1 MEKLELSEQYENI
14 EEIPDYGFSG
24 REDLEEITL
33 PRSVRR
39 IGRYAFYNCR
49 NLRRI
54 TFYSHIQDVGSGA
67 FTGCHQVRHLDVTIV
82 TGKPSCL
89 KDFLQ
94 ELTEE
99 MTVDYRVETLQEQSP
114 EGESDRKNN
123 GLQMQE
129 FTREYARLMFPEYY
143 EEGVENTPARILMT
157 QIHGSGLKYRN
168 CFYRTEFQFEEYD
181 IRFPYAEAVE
191 SPEFLQEMV
200 LGRLMYPLRL
210 NDKGRE
216 RYEKYLKEHLTDI
229 GKRLIQGNDVPRLV
243 WLAQNYLETESQAEV
258 LLSEAGRRGAA
269 ECTGCLMEWRRRK
282 FGAQSQP
289 KSGIPD
295 FEF

>member
-1 MEKLELSEQYENI
+1 MVKLELSEQYDKI
-14 EEIPDYGFSG
+14 EEIPAYGFSG
-24 REDLEEITL
+24 REDLEEIIL
-33 PRSVRR
+33 PGSVRK

-49 NLRRI
+49 NLRKI

-67 FTGCHQVRHLDVTIV
+67 FTGCHQVCHLDVTIV
-82 TGKPSCL
+82 PGKPSCL

-99 MTVDYRVETLQEQSP
+99 MMVDYRVEAPRVQRSD
-114 EGESDRKNN
+114 ESDRKCA
-123 GLQMQE
+123 Q
-129 FTREYARLMFPEYY
+129 EYARLMFPEYF

-168 CFYRTEFQFEEYD
+168 CFYRTEFQFQEYD
-181 IRFPYAEAVE
+181 VRFPYAEAVE
-191 SPEFLQEMV
+191 SPHFLMEMV
-200 LGRLMYPLRL
+200 LGRLMYPLHL
-210 NDKGRE
+210 SEKAGKM
-216 RYEKYLKEHLTDI
+216 YETYLRDHLTDI
-229 GKRLIQGNDVPRLV
+229 GKRLIQEKDAPRLV
-243 WLAQNYLETESQAEV
+243 WLAEHYLDEEAQAEE
-258 LLSEAGRRGAA
+258 LLNEAGRQGAA

-282 FGAQSQP
+282 FGGRNRQ